1 MCKAVISEPTDDA
14 DVTIKFTAGLIG
26 GIPFDAEI
34 NSLSNVSV
42 LRIKIKYPDQN
53 TILVLPNK
61 NDLKPINKNEKENT
75 DYRLLT
81 TVLLSHQV
89 WVLSFFVPLVD
100 VVIIIDRIFFFFR
113 FGRNPVTLI

>member
-1 MCKAVISEPTDDA
+1 MISEPTDDA

-34 NSLSNVSV
+34 TSLPNVAV

-61 NDLKPINKNEKENT
+61 TDLKPINKNEGNT

-89 WVLSFFVPLVD
+89 C
-100 VVIIIDRIFFFFR
+100 
-113 FGRNPVTLI
+113 

>member
-14 DVTIKFTAGLIG
+14 DTTFKFTAGLIA

-34 NSLSNVSV
+34 TSLSNVAV

-61 NDLKPINKNEKENT
+61 NDLRPINKSEDNT
-75 DYRLLT
+75 DYRLIT

-89 WVLSFFVPLVD
+89 RKFK
-100 VVIIIDRIFFFFR
+100 
-113 FGRNPVTLI
+113 